1 MLTGIHSNPALVES
15 WSSGMKDDFS
25 HETGGGTMI
34 LVHGTDYNIQPEV
47 SNIRELAR
55 QNSPAGILARTI
67 VAIEDGEETEFLKN
81 LLAEWKENHREMNRK
96 EIYLHLQKM
105 RLPDDDTDE
114 KGKQFILTE
123 SKRLLGNLL
132 QQKSE

>member
-1 MLTGIHSNPALVES
+1 M
-15 WSSGMKDDFS
+15 
-25 HETGGGTMI
+25 
-34 LVHGTDYNIQPEV
+34 VHGMDYNIQPEV
-47 SNIRELAR
+47 SNLRELAR

-96 EIYLHLQKM
+96 EIYLSLQKTG
-105 RLPDDDTDE
+105 LPDHDAEE
-114 KGKQFILTE
+114 KGKQFILAE

-132 QQKSE
+132 QQKSQ